1 VKLRLLVLFAL
12 LAGSAFICP
21 PPSHANYNN
30 PTIDCND
37 SGGAGTVTTITCA
50 ANPPTGSVEIVI
62 VNGYQYTSAS
72 IADNS
77 GANTWRSAAP
87 AHIGTSAG
95 YQTYIFYTTI
105 QSSGGMTMT
114 VTYAPASTATFHSVW
129 FLNSTTTGPAF
140 PADALD
146 QAAGSNQAPGSQPTG
161 AFTTNASTQSTSNV
175 TLLAND
181 LIITS
186 IACNSGSQTE
196 FSVTG
201 GVTDLGHSGSTSF
214 HAGYNNTVSAG
225 SQNVTWN
232 DTNVAPCVYS
242 GGLYGVINMAAFKVG
257 SANHGRGPQSWIGR
271 NEERG
276 PVQLR
281 VAFSA
286 VAWRRER
293 EAI

>member
-1 VKLRLLVLFAL
+1 MKLRLLVLFAL

-105 QSSGGMTMT
+105 QSSGGHDDDCDLC
-114 VTYAPASTATFHSVW
+114 PG
-129 FLNSTTTGPAF
+129 LNS
-140 PADALD
+140 
-146 QAAGSNQAPGSQPTG
+146 N
-161 AFTTNASTQSTSNV
+161 
-175 TLLAND
+175 
-181 LIITS
+181 
-186 IACNSGSQTE
+186 
-196 FSVTG
+196 FS
-201 GVTDLGHSGSTSF
+201 
-214 HAGYNNTVSAG
+214 
-225 SQNVTWN
+225 
-232 DTNVAPCVYS
+232 
-242 GGLYGVINMAAFKVG
+242 
-257 SANHGRGPQSWIGR
+257 
-271 NEERG
+271 
-276 PVQLR
+276 
-281 VAFSA
+281 
-286 VAWRRER
+286 
-293 EAI
+293 